1 MEIMP
6 AWYPLEQ
13 MIREEIVER
22 REEGCDPVGFEER
35 VDACGGDKAKLM
47 EIYADLCKLNV
58 RPDFPY
64 NEPNELE
71 DILALATKDFPDT
84 PAPLTDEALQDKL
97 YGAWL
102 GRCIGCALG
111 KPFEFGPY
119 VGGNEQGAGWEHI
132 IRWFKGANAYPIE
145 GYAPAHSA
153 AEAEGLS
160 LICEQ
165 SQRENIAFMETD
177 DDIRYLVIGLL
188 LAEKFGDSFTPEQV
202 CDTWLFYL
210 PAWHCCTAERQAYAN
225 FMNAEEQDVMLR
237 RDYIRTHLNPYR
249 EWIGAQIRADHF
261 GYIHAGYPL
270 AAAKTAYNDA
280 AFTHVKNGIYGE
292 MFIAAVIAAAFTESD
307 PERCVEAGLSVIPTT
322 SRLYADIRKAIA
334 LAHKAESEEAL
345 YASLWEAFG
354 HYHPVHTNNNAAVCA
369 AVLIYGKGDFTRTV
383 AAAVTC
389 GWDTDC
395 NGATVGSI
403 MGALCGADAIPE
415 GWKTPLNDT
424 LYSFIPG
431 FHPIAIS
438 ECADRSAAVYRR
450 LHPADAAK

>member
-1 MEIMP
+1 MP
-6 AWYPLEQ
+6 GWTTLENL
-13 MIREEIVER
+13 IREEIVER
-22 REEGCDPVGFEER
+22 REEGCDPVGFEAR
-35 VDACGGDKAKLM
+35 VAACGGDEQQLM
-47 EIYADLCKLNV
+47 AVYADLCKLTV

-64 NEPNELE
+64 NEPNELA

-84 PAPLTDEALQDKL
+84 PAPLTGEALRNKL

-111 KPFEFGPY
+111 KPFECGPY

-132 IRWFKGANAYPIE
+132 IRWFKGANAYPIN

-177 DDIRYLVIGLL
+177 DDIRYLVVGLML
-188 LAEKFGDSFTPEQV
+188 NERYGGDFTPEQV
-202 CDTWLFYL
+202 CDLWMSTL
-210 PAWHCCTAERQAYAN
+210 PAYQCCTAERQAYVN
-225 FMNAEEQDVMLR
+225 FLRTENNDISNR

-261 GYIHAGYPL
+261 GYVHAGYPL

-292 MFIAAVIAAAFTESD
+292 MFMAAVIAAAFTESD

-322 SRLYADIRKAIA
+322 SRLYEDIRKAIA
-334 LAHKAESEEAL
+334 LAHTAESEEAL
-345 YASLWEAFG
+345 YASLWAEFG
-354 HYHPVHTNNNAAVCA
+354 HYSWVHTNNNAAACA

-424 LYSFIPG
+424 LYSFIPD

-450 LHPADAAK
+450 LHPAE